1 MSDAAQP
8 PAADREAILREAAEK
23 VRAEGPAEIRARFNY
38 YAPDGAQP
46 SHSERIAGAVDAV
59 ARLIEPELSDG
70 DSPSVPPSIHATD
83 VEGFCPACGHPTLRV
98 GDGGHLVCSL
108 MDCPN
113 PEAADELL
121 RSTAAGQAK
130 ERPL

>member
-1 MSDAAQP
+1 LEV
-8 PAADREAILREAAEK
+8 DREAVLRAAAEK
-23 VRAEGPAEIRARFNY
+23 VRAKGPAEIRAWFNY

-70 DSPSVPPSIHATD
+70 DSPSALPSIHGTD
-83 VEGFCPACGHPTLRV
+83 IEGFCPACGHPTLRV
-98 GDGGHLVCSL
+98 GDGGHLVCTL
-108 MDCPN
+108 MDCPK

-121 RSTAAGQAK
+121 TNPASG
-130 ERPL
+130 